1 MDRAGSVMAPCK
13 EKTMRYLLTRLGS
26 FTGLLAIS
34 GAAYADAAIPLPEPG
49 VLELAGIGALAAIVA
64 RLARRRK

>member
-1 MDRAGSVMAPCK
+1 
-13 EKTMRYLLTRLGS
+13 MRYLLTRLGS

-34 GAAYADAAIPLPEPG
+34 GAAYADLAIPLPEPG

>member
-1 MDRAGSVMAPCK
+1 
-13 EKTMRYLLTRLGS
+13 MRSILG
-26 FTGLLAIS
+26 TACLGLLILS
-34 GAAYADAAIPLPEPG
+34 VTGVTYADTAIPLPEPG